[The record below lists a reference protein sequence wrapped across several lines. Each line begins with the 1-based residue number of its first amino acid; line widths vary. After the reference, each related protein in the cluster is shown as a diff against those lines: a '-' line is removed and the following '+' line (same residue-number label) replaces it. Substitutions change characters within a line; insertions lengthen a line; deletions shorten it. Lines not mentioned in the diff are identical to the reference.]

1 MSTDRTSRTSTST
14 TTTTVRSA
22 DGTPIACST
31 WGSGDPIVII
41 DGATA
46 HRATTPENAATAE
59 LLADEYLVVNYDRR
73 GRGQSGDTAA
83 YAPERE
89 LEDLA
94 AVIDQVAGGSPATTV
109 FAWSSGGNLALNA
122 AQAGVRVARLALFE
136 PNAVVDDDRPPLPAD
151 YVARL
156 DDAVAAGRPGDA
168 VALFLTAAVGLPP
181 DMVAEVRQDPETWSA
196 LEAVAPTIA
205 YDGRQVGDAMSG
217 RPLRPDLWDRVDVP
231 VLVMHGTGTW
241 PFLASAARAISAHL
255 PTATLRPVPGEDHTT
270 TPEVLAAELRAFAG
284 QPSHPQTPHE
294 QPRHEQLRL
303 EER

>member
-1 MSTDRTSRTSTST
+1 MTTS
-14 TTTTVRSA
+14 TVRSA
-22 DGTPIACST
+22 DGTPIACSA
-31 WGSGDPIVII
+31 WGSGDPIVIV

-59 LLADEYLVVNYDRR
+59 LLADEFLVVSYDRR
-73 GRGQSGDTAA
+73 GRGQSGDTAP
-83 YAPERE
+83 YAVERE

-94 AVIDQVAGGSPATTV
+94 AVIDQAAGGGPATV

-122 AQAGVRVARLALFE
+122 AQAGVPVARLVLFE
-136 PNAVVDDDRPPLPAD
+136 PNAVVDDGRPPLPAD
-151 YVARL
+151 YVRRA

-168 VALFLTAAVGLPP
+168 VALFLTAAAGLPREAV
-181 DMVAEVRQDPETWSA
+181 DGLRQDAATWSV

-241 PFLASAARAISAHL
+241 AFLAAAARAISAHL
-255 PTATLRPVPGEDHTT
+255 PTATLRPVPGADHTT

-284 QPSHPQTPHE
+284 QD
-294 QPRHEQLRL
+294 
-303 EER
+303 